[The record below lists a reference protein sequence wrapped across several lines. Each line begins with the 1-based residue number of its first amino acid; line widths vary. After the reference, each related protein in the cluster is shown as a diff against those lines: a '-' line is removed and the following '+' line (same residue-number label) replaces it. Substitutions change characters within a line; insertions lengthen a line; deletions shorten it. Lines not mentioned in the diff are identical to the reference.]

1 MLTESS
7 KHQSKLS
14 KLNQKLRTYL
24 LANVLNV
31 NQNCEYEIKVLDVN
45 HIKYVNII
53 RTHPMSNSA
62 LKYQLKIWKWQVLT
76 ESTKHQTK
84 LSKLNQK
91 FLAYL
96 LVDVLNV
103 NHVNY
108 QIKLFQDSK
117 LWRYLAIRTWHWKA
131 RNKIF
136 LEKKNIRQRL
146 CIYLKAR
153 NKGS

>member
-53 RTHPMSNSA
+53 CQHPMSNSA
-62 LKYQLKIWKWQVLT
+62 LKCQLKILKWQVLT
-76 ESTKHQTK
+76 ESTKHQPK

-91 FLAYL
+91 LLTYL
-96 LVDVLNV
+96 LANVLNV

-117 LWRYLAIRTWHWKA
+117 LWRFLAIRHWKA

-136 LEKKNIRQRL
+136 LEKKTSDSV
-146 CIYLKAR
+146 YVFT
-153 NKGS
+153 